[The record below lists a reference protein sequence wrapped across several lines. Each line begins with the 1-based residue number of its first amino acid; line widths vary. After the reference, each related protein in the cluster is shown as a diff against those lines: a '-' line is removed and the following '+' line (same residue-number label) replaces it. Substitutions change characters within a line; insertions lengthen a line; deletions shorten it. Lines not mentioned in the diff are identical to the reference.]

1 MDPDPVLF
9 GSAALFAFSQG
20 DRLSDGDPSSAG
32 VTACQASYFAD
43 SAEENEEVAFKHMW
57 IVGIGHAGREY
68 DLTNDGFD
76 TAKLRALRRRD
87 FPPRDHP
94 AVGPPGRQ
102 PNAHAARL
110 ADGIAQQVIP
120 YVEANIISPGITPVS
135 PVLFA
140 RSIYVNH
147 GRRVL
152 SRARSYRWNEVE
164 GELYLITANA
174 KEVRVPKPEDRLDLV
189 KEYHERSGT
198 LGLQA
203 HGAPAVPDGE
213 F

>member
-1 MDPDPVLF
+1 MDWLKSRGAIEP
-9 GSAALFAFSQG
+9 AET
-20 DRLSDGDPSSAG
+20 DR
-32 VTACQASYFAD
+32 
-43 SAEENEEVAFKHMW
+43 
-57 IVGIGHAGREY
+57 
-68 DLTNDGFD
+68 
-76 TAKLRALRRRD
+76 
-87 FPPRDHP
+87 
-94 AVGPPGRQ
+94 
-102 PNAHAARL
+102 
-110 ADGIAQQVIP
+110 
-120 YVEANIISPGITPVS
+120 
-135 PVLFA
+135 
-140 RSIYVNH
+140 
-147 GRRVL
+147 RRVL